1 MKILI
6 SGMSSWHMNKTASAL
21 EKLDAL
27 ESMWTGNKNQG
38 LPSGKYKRIWP
49 YHLAMKPFY
58 HFSSANLEEKM
69 RWRFLWLYD
78 AWIKRQVLPKG
89 VNIVQCPMGSCT
101 PVFDLAENSGRRI
114 LKVFEA
120 MNGHPT
126 TQRGYWQREA
136 DIHYPGFVIPVGEKT
151 WGRMNREIYRADY
164 VLCPSTYVMESMV
177 ANGVPPEKCILNHF
191 GVDTSLFSRRNE
203 EDISPTPKFIVTGS
217 LTVRKGHQYLFQAFS
232 KLQEEY
238 PDAELHSF
246 GSPRPDFKKVLRQ
259 WEGFPHL
266 HLNRNVPQKELVQH
280 LKTCTAF
287 VFPSLEEGFA
297 RSLLEAMAIGLPI
310 IATHESG
317 ATTIL
322 DRESAMI
329 VPGANT
335 DAIYQ
340 AMKALCKNKELVRHY
355 GEKAWEKGGQRNT
368 WDDYASRLMTAYEA
382 RL

>member
-6 SGMSSWHMNKTASAL
+6 SGMLSWHMNKTASAL

-27 ESMWTGNKNQG
+27 ECMWTGNKNQG
-38 LPSGKYKRIWP
+38 ISPEKYKRIWP

-58 HFSSANLEEKM
+58 HFSSPNLEEKM

-78 AWIKRQVLPKG
+78 AWVKRQSLPKD

-101 PVFDLAENSGRRI
+101 PIFDLAENSRRPI

-136 DIHYPGFVIPVGEKT
+136 DIHYPGFVIPIREKT
-151 WGRMNREIYRADY
+151 WGRMNREIHRADY
-164 VLCPSTYVMESMV
+164 ILCPSTYVMESMI

-191 GVDTSLFSRRNE
+191 GVDVSIFSRRKE
-203 EDISPTPKFIVTGS
+203 SDVSPTPKFIVTGN

-232 KLQEEY
+232 KLQKEY
-238 PDAELHSF
+238 PNAELHSF
-246 GSPRPDFKKVLRQ
+246 GSPRPDFKKVMKQ

-266 HLNRNVPQKELVQH
+266 YLNKTISQQELNQH

-297 RSLLEAMAIGLPI
+297 RSLLEAMAVGLPI

-322 DRESAMI
+322 DKESAII
-329 VPGANT
+329 VPGTNS

-340 AMKALCKNKELVRHY
+340 AMKALCENRDLIWYY
-355 GEKAWEKGGQRNT
+355 GEKSWEKGGHANT
-368 WDDYASRLMTAYEA
+368 WNDYAA
-382 RL
+382 RLLAAYDARL